1 MEKEEIE
8 KRSEEV
14 HDIVERMP
22 TRWAAWT
29 ALVVTVLMGVVLA
42 LGFVIEYPDT
52 VSGQISLTSGN
63 APVRLVAGSSGRLH
77 LLVRNR
83 MPVDGGTVLAYI
95 ENGAILEDV
104 IKLERFTEK
113 RLQHINSSQVPDCP
127 GLGGP

>member
-22 TRWAAWT
+22 TRLAAWT

-83 MPVDGGTVLAYI
+83 MTVDGGTVLAYI
-95 ENGAILEDV
+95 ENGAIL
-104 IKLERFTEK
+104 
-113 RLQHINSSQVPDCP
+113 
-127 GLGGP
+127 

>member
-1 MEKEEIE
+1 MEEEERE

-14 HDIVERMP
+14 QDIVERMP

-29 ALVVTVLMGVVLA
+29 ALVVTVLMCVVLA

-77 LLVRNR
+77 LLVANR
-83 MPVDGGTVLAYI
+83 RTVSVGTVMAYI
-95 ENGAILEDV
+95 
-104 IKLERFTEK
+104 
-113 RLQHINSSQVPDCP
+113 
-127 GLGGP
+127 